1 MKEEDFF
8 RQALHDPVDRQQ
20 KFEELTYQ
28 CKVAKILLIGSI
40 VLLGGFAAYRINSE
54 GLWRLDFGSGWLS
67 VLITTL
73 LYSSCRTRLAALRS
87 MEAKEPESPHG
98 APERLAN

>member
-8 RQALHDPVDRQQ
+8 RQTLHDPVDRQQ
-20 KFEELTYQ
+20 KIEELLYQ
-28 CKVAKILLIGSI
+28 CKVTKVLVIGFI
-40 VLLGGFAAYRINSE
+40 VVLGGFAAYRIISE
-54 GLWRLDFGSGWLS
+54 GRWRFDFGGGWLS
-67 VLITTL
+67 VLLTTL

-87 MEAKEPESPHG
+87 MEAKEPEPAPS